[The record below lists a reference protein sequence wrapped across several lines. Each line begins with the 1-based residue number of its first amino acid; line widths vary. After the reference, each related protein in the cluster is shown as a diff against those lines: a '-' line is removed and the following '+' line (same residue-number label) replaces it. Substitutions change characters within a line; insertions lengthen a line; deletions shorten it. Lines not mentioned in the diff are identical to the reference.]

1 MKKETK
7 YNLLFVITFFAVIFG
22 VISVLYLWVK
32 NLLILLYDI

>member
-7 YNLLFVITFFAVIFG
+7 YNLLFVLTFFAVIFG
-22 VISVLYLWVK
+22 VMGGLYIWVK